1 MKRLLLAVLLIAV
14 TSAFGDDLVDAART
28 AKAKRKKSTTKVIT
42 NADVKKAKAK
52 LVENKPPD
60 VPVEALPAE
69 SSLEK
74 QARERQAQTA
84 ADIKLHA
91 AEKTLADFEKELA
104 AIEQK
109 YYEENDLDRRD
120 KELVR
125 RFNDVKAKRDAAKKE
140 LEALMPPSS
149 DSQPSDTQQSD
160 APPQQPN
167 SSTAQ

>member
-14 TSAFGDDLVDAART
+14 NVVFGNAFGDDLVDAAKA

-52 LVENKPPD
+52 LAENKPPE
-60 VPVEALPAE
+60 VPVEAVPAE

-104 AIEQK
+104 AVEQK

-140 LEALMPPSS
+140 LEALMPADVS
-149 DSQPSDTQQSD
+149 
-160 APPQQPN
+160 PQQPT

>member
-1 MKRLLLAVLLIAV
+1 MKRLLFAVLLIAV
-14 TSAFGDDLVDAART
+14 TSAFGDNLVDAAKT

-52 LVENKPPD
+52 LAENKPPE
-60 VPVEALPAE
+60 VPVEAMPAE

-84 ADIKLHA
+84 AGVKLHA
-91 AEKTLADFEKELA
+91 AEKTLAGFEKELA
-104 AIEQK
+104 AVEQK
-109 YYEENDLDRRD
+109 YYEENDPDRRD

-125 RFNDVKAKRDAAKKE
+125 LFNDVKAKRDAAKKE
-140 LEALMPPSS
+140 LEALMPA
-149 DSQPSDTQQSD
+149 D
-160 APPQQPN
+160 AAPQQPN